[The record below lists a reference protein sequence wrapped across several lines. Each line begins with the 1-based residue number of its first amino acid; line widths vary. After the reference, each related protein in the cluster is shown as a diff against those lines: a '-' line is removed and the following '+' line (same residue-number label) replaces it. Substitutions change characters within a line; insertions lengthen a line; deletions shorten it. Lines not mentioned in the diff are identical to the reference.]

1 MKRKYYEAY
10 DDRYRQIHERNL
22 QWSGENASS
31 IVGEII
37 RDFSISNHQKILEI
51 GCGEGRD
58 AFPLLRQGFDLLAT
72 DVSQE
77 ALRFCRERMPD
88 HAERFQILDCVS
100 GRLNTAFDFIYA
112 VAVVHMLVP
121 DEDRNAFYS
130 FIREH
135 LKPEG
140 IALIGTM
147 GDGSFERQTDIRTS
161 FDIQERIHEQTG
173 QTVQISSTSCRM
185 VSFQIFNRELEQNG
199 LVVIR
204 EGFTAIEPDFPQMMF
219 AVVRSLKKN

>member
-10 DDRYRQIHERNL
+10 DDRYRQIHKRNL

-37 RDFSISNHQKILEI
+37 LDFSISNHQKILEI

-77 ALRFCRERMPD
+77 AIRFCRERMPD

-112 VAVVHMLVP
+112 IAVVHMLVP

-147 GDGSFERQTDIRTS
+147 GGSRSCCSTTS
-161 FDIQERIHEQTG
+161 PFWRRPGGSTMPSRRFSGTTGRKWCTWRI
-173 QTVQISSTSCRM
+173 
-185 VSFQIFNRELEQNG
+185 
-199 LVVIR
+199 
-204 EGFTAIEPDFPQMMF
+204 
-219 AVVRSLKKN
+219 

>member
-72 DVSQE
+72 DVS
-77 ALRFCRERMPD
+77 
-88 HAERFQILDCVS
+88 
-100 GRLNTAFDFIYA
+100 T
-112 VAVVHMLVP
+112 
-121 DEDRNAFYS
+121 
-130 FIREH
+130 
-135 LKPEG
+135 LK
-140 IALIGTM
+140 
-147 GDGSFERQTDIRTS
+147 
-161 FDIQERIHEQTG
+161 H
-173 QTVQISSTSCRM
+173 
-185 VSFQIFNRELEQNG
+185 
-199 LVVIR
+199 
-204 EGFTAIEPDFPQMMF
+204 
-219 AVVRSLKKN
+219 

>member
-77 ALRFCRERMPD
+77 AIRFCRERMPD

-112 VAVVHMLVP
+112 IAVVHMLVP

-147 GDGSFERQTDIRTS
+147 GDGSFERISGLPLTS
-161 FDIQERIHEQTG
+161 RNASMSRRDKPFRFPVPPAEWSVFRHSTG
-173 QTVQISSTSCRM
+173 NWSKTVW
-185 VSFQIFNRELEQNG
+185 L
-199 LVVIR
+199 
-204 EGFTAIEPDFPQMMF
+204 
-219 AVVRSLKKN
+219 